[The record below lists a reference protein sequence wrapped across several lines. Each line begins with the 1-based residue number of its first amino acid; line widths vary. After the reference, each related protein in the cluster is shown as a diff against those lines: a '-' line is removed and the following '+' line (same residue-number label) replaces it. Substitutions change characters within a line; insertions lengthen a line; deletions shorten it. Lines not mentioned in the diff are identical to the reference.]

1 MSAPAPGCV
10 KREQKATYQ
19 GGSQKSRLSKKKEIA
34 EAVSSGR
41 KTSAQIARLFKVHPA
56 TVSRIISQARA
67 GG

>member
-1 MSAPAPGCV
+1 VQQTHVPGR
-10 KREQKATYQ
+10 KPKITPEQ
-19 GGSQKSRLSKKKEIA
+19 KKEIA

-67 GG
+67 GV